1 MSLHR
6 IRQKFTVYDL
16 VVISVMAALGVA
28 LKPVLVPLAHVVAA
42 PMGIPAGSFA
52 GGLYMMWLVVG
63 FGITGKYGTG
73 TLIGLVQAA
82 AVLLTGVTGS
92 HGIMALVSYTLPG
105 IVMDLGLLLIRHR
118 VCCRPCAFFAG
129 MLANIAGTLSV
140 NAVFFRLPAVYLILT
155 ISVAALSGGIGGILS
170 WQLLLLLK
178 KYHIGR
184 TEEDEEDIE

>member
-1 MSLHR
+1 MFFNRAL
-6 IRQKFTVYDL
+6 QKFSVYDL

-28 LKPVLVPLAHVVAA
+28 LKPIVVPLAHVVSA
-42 PMGIPAGSFA
+42 PFGIPAGSFA

-73 TLIGLVQAA
+73 TLIGFVQAC

-92 HGIMALVSYTLPG
+92 HGIMTLVSYTLPG
-105 IVMDLGLLLIRHR
+105 LIMDLGLFIIRHR

-129 MLANIAGTLSV
+129 LLANVTGTLSV
-140 NAVFFRLPAVYLILT
+140 NAVFFQLPAVYLLLT
-155 ISVAALSGGIGGILS
+155 TSVAALSGGIGGIIA
-170 WQLLLLLK
+170 WQLLCLLK

-184 TEEDEEDIE
+184 TRDEEE